1 MQEAKWY
8 VVHTYSTY
16 EKKVKANIEK
26 IVESRNMTDLIQEIR
41 IPERQVIEHKKGNK
55 VIKSEKLFPSYVIIK
70 MIVTDE
76 SWFVVRNTKG
86 VTGFVGSGSN
96 PIALTESE
104 VFAMGLESRV
114 IDLDIE
120 VGDTIRVISGPF
132 DGCTGEVLDI
142 DFHNQLLKV
151 KINMLGRG
159 TPTEIEFSK
168 VAKI

>member
-26 IVESRNMTDLIQEIR
+26 IVESRDMTDLIQEIR
-41 IPERQVIEHKKGNK
+41 IPERQLIENKDGHK
-55 VIKSEKLFPSYVIIK
+55 VIKAEKLFPSYVIIK

-86 VTGFVGSGSN
+86 VTGFVGSGSK
-96 PIALTESE
+96 PIPLSEDE
-104 VFAMGLESRV
+104 VFAMGLETKV
-114 IDLDIE
+114 VDLDIE
-120 VGDTIRVISGPF
+120 VGETIRVVSGPF
-132 DGCTGEVLDI
+132 EDCTGEVIDI
-142 DFHNQLLKV
+142 DEHNQMLKV